1 MKKKEKEEKKEKE
14 RYHKTNEA
22 NIHQHPIKLMPPL
35 DKVIDEI
42 NNRLEK
48 LEKLYEH
55 VGFLDT
61 TFVSLQAKLE
71 KYGIRKDD
79 YTRI

>member
-1 MKKKEKEEKKEKE
+1 MEKKE

-22 NIHQHPIKLMPPL
+22 NIHRHPIKLMPPL

-55 VGFLDT
+55 VNFLDT
-61 TFVSLQAKLE
+61 TFVLLQGKLE
-71 KYGIRKDD
+71 KHGIHASD